1 MTQKRCMAYL
11 GPEGTYSEEVARFLA
26 KDEWQLQGFPS
37 IEDAMWA
44 VAQGEAD
51 CCVVPFENSWE
62 GSVNVTLD
70 LLVHELDLFIQQDVR
85 WPIRH
90 DLWVAQACEKPNSI
104 LSHPQALAQCRA
116 FLGRKYPQAARIP
129 VVSTAEAA
137 RRVAAGDGDAAI
149 GSSLLGELYGLKLL
163 ERSIQD
169 DEGNCTRF
177 VLLVKKPVSCKGES
191 VQTSLICRIDGEKPG
206 RLYELLAEFAKREV
220 NLTRIESRPARTKM
234 GEYVFLMDIDGDA
247 AQPKIAEA
255 IQAVQ
260 KRCDWMKNLGSY
272 AVHYEATQ

>member
-1 MTQKRCMAYL
+1 M
-11 GPEGTYSEEVARFLA
+11 
-26 KDEWQLQGFPS
+26 
-37 IEDAMWA
+37 
-44 VAQGEAD
+44 
-51 CCVVPFENSWE
+51 
-62 GSVNVTLD
+62 
-70 LLVHELDLFIQQDVR
+70 DLFIQQDVR

-90 DLWVAQACEKPNSI
+90 DLWVAQDCEKPNSI

-116 FLGRKYPQAARIP
+116 FLGRRYPQAARIP

-163 ERSIQD
+163 ERGIQD

-177 VLLVKKPVSCKGES
+177 VRLVKEPVSCNGGS

-206 RLYELLAEFAKREV
+206 RLYELLAEFAKRDV

-260 KRCDWMKNLGSY
+260 KRCVWMKNLGSY
-272 AVHYEATQ
+272 AVSYEAKQ